1 MIPVEFAQ
9 NNIFCEKPVFKGA
22 EMAKDGKRWHKD
34 GGGDGAAP
42 SFCHRRRHLLPS
54 FAISAPLKT
63 GFSQKILFCANSTGI
78 TEYLRKL
85 SFCPTPSL

>member
-22 EMAKDGKRWHKD
+22 EMAKD

-63 GFSQKILFCANSTGI
+63 GFSQKNII
-78 TEYLRKL
+78 LRKL
-85 SFCPTPSL
+85 YRNH

>member
-9 NNIFCEKPVFKGA
+9 NNIFCEKPVFKHA
-22 EMAKDGKRWHKD
+22 EMAKDGTKMAWQWQKD
-34 GGGDGAAP
+34 GTEAL
-42 SFCHRRRHLLPS
+42 FCHRYAIFVPS

-85 SFCPTPSL
+85 SFCPKASL